1 MHEGLYGG
9 LIWVLTSTIDLDGVL
24 FFLFS
29 LREGRKPQSHCG
41 GWRYGTCNTV
51 LRSTTLSLRR
61 QTVTMKQ
68 SVH

>member
-9 LIWVLTSTIDLDGVL
+9 LIWILTSTIDLDDVR
-24 FFLFS
+24 FFFS

-41 GWRYGTCNTV
+41 GWRCGTCSTV
-51 LRSTTLSLRR
+51 LRSTALSLRR